1 MSQFVSKNSTAADRR
16 KEAPVLPARGGGHP
30 LTQGR
35 EVHRDSRHLRP
46 DDGAG
51 QTQHRRREDQGLA
64 AEGSASLRHRARVLD
79 RTRAAAQGIGKEAAD
94 QADEGGS
101 GCGRCQSRRTRSR
114 RSGSG
119 RRDAGGLGM
128 HDYTDLVSYI
138 IKAMGSKPEDGKVAM
153 VEGERTN
160 RVEVTLANDDVGK
173 VIGRGG
179 RNIDAI
185 RAVVRAAALK
195 NHDRVM
201 VEIV

>member
-1 MSQFVSKNSTAADRR
+1 
-16 KEAPVLPARGGGHP
+16 
-30 LTQGR
+30 
-35 EVHRDSRHLRP
+35 
-46 DDGAG
+46 
-51 QTQHRRREDQGLA
+51 
-64 AEGSASLRHRARVLD
+64 
-79 RTRAAAQGIGKEAAD
+79 
-94 QADEGGS
+94 
-101 GCGRCQSRRTRSR
+101 
-114 RSGSG
+114 
-119 RRDAGGLGM
+119 M

-138 IKAMGSKPEDGKVAM
+138 IKSIVSKPEEVKVAM
-153 VEGERTN
+153 VEGDRTN